1 MKLSVQYLLLHMLL
15 SEKKLLPK
23 HETVLIILSSSYY
36 SLTLLPSSTPW
47 ALDIEHCKRSTKG
60 HCHG

>member
-1 MKLSVQYLLLHMLL
+1 MKLSVKYLLLNMLL

-23 HETVLIILSSSYY
+23 HETVPIILSSSDYT
-36 SLTLLPSSTPW
+36 LTLLPSSTPW
-47 ALDIEHCKRSTKG
+47 ALDIEHCKRLTRG

>member
-1 MKLSVQYLLLHMLL
+1 MKLSVKYLLLNMLL

-23 HETVLIILSSSYY
+23 HENVPIILSSSDYT
-36 SLTLLPSSTPW
+36 LTLLPSSTPW
-47 ALDIEHCKRSTKG
+47 ALDIEHCKRLTKG